1 MVFGIQMQTC
11 RKPSVLSVIFDEGPT
26 ENTWL
31 SVLLSDKTFCQKYRI
46 FRDWDRDLEFFPRNQ
61 DGDLVFNS
69 DGCYEDILSFKP

>member
-1 MVFGIQMQTC
+1 MSKTVD
-11 RKPSVLSVIFDEGPT
+11 RAVLSVIFYEGPT

-46 FRDWDRDLEFFPRNQ
+46 FRDRDRDLEFLSRNQ

-69 DGCYEDILSFKP
+69 DGRYEDILSFKP